1 MFENRKALYISVIET
16 INSYIKTNELK
27 PGDQIPSEPE
37 LVRLLH
43 VSRATVRMAMQELV
57 NAGVLE
63 KIQGKGTFVKPPST
77 SIDINQFLSFS
88 TLAKTI
94 GSKHHSVVSK
104 LEKLDFPPKDVCT
117 ELDIHQGESVWY
129 IQRLRY
135 LDGEPALF
143 EETYI
148 PFKFFKNLDG
158 YRLEKESIYDVFEDY
173 GFHYLTGKER
183 IIPIALNE
191 EVAKF
196 FEVQIGDPA
205 IILIKTMKN
214 YNQPVE
220 YTKGIFKNGKYE
232 LTASIV
238 KINI

>member
-1 MFENRKALYISVIET
+1 MFEDRKALYISVIET
-16 INSYIKTNELK
+16 INSYIKNHNLK

-63 KIQGKGTFVKPPST
+63 KVQGKGTFVKPPST
-77 SIDINQFLSFS
+77 SIDINEFLSFS
-88 TLAKTI
+88 TLAKKI
-94 GSKHHSVVSK
+94 GSEHHSIVSK
-104 LEKLDFPPKDVCT
+104 FEKIDNPPKDVCD
-117 ELDIHQGESVWY
+117 ELNIYPGESVWL
-129 IQRLRY
+129 IQRQRY
-135 LDGEPALF
+135 LDNEPALF

-148 PFKFFKNLDG
+148 PYKFFKNLDG

-183 IIPIALNE
+183 IIPISLNE

-196 FEVQIGDPA
+196 FKVPVGDPA

-214 YNQPVE
+214 YNQAVE

-232 LTASIV
+232 LSASIV

>member
-16 INSYIKTNELK
+16 INSYIKNNNLK

-37 LVRLLH
+37 LCRLLN

-63 KIQGKGTFVKPPST
+63 KVQGKGTFVKPPST
-77 SIDINQFLSFS
+77 SIDINKFLSFS

-94 GSKHHSVVSK
+94 GSKHRSVVSK
-104 LEKLDFPPKDVCT
+104 FERLDNPPSEVLK
-117 ELDIHQGESVWY
+117 ELNIENGESVWF
-129 IQRLRY
+129 IQRQRY
-135 LDGEPALF
+135 LDDEPALF

-148 PFKFFKNLDG
+148 PYKFFKNLDG
-158 YRLEKESIYDVFEDY
+158 KRLATESIYDVFEDY

-183 IIPIALNE
+183 IIPISLTE
-191 EVAKF
+191 EAADF
-196 FEVQIGDPA
+196 FKVEAGEPA

-214 YNQPVE
+214 YNQAVE
-220 YTKGIFKNGKYE
+220 YTRGIFKNGKYE
-232 LTASIV
+232 LSASIV
-238 KINI
+238 KINL

>member
-16 INSYIKTNELK
+16 INSYIKNHDLK

-37 LVRLLH
+37 LVHLLN

-63 KIQGKGTFVKPPST
+63 KVQGKGTFVKPPST

-94 GSKHHSVVSK
+94 GSKHRSVVAR
-104 LEKLDFPPKDVCT
+104 LEKLDNPPKDVCD
-117 ELDIHQGESVWY
+117 ELNIHPGESVWF
-129 IQRLRY
+129 IQRQRY
-135 LDGEPALF
+135 LDEEPALF

-183 IIPIALNE
+183 ILPIALNE

-196 FEVQIGDPA
+196 FGVEVGDPA
-205 IILIKTMKN
+205 IILIKSMKN

-232 LTASIV
+232 LSASIV
-238 KINI
+238 KINL